1 MIAFLSRR
9 FAILGMAAVLA
20 LPAVTRADPQ
30 DDALVARAVAYLD
43 GLSAAK
49 GTFQQ
54 TDPKGVTVTG
64 TFYLARPGRARFE
77 YNPPS
82 GLLITSD
89 GKTVIMSDS
98 RLKTFQ
104 HFALSAT
111 PLALFLADHIRLDRG
126 AQVTRVEHNANS
138 FSITAR
144 DSHGLS
150 QGQVVL
156 YFAEAPL
163 RLSGWALIDA
173 RGGATQVALGP
184 LSPMGDVDPGLFTQ
198 TQ

>member
-9 FAILGMAAVLA
+9 LTLIVMTVFLAI
-20 LPAVTRADPQ
+20 PAVTRADPQ
-30 DDALVARAVAYLD
+30 DDALVDRAVAYLD
-43 GLSAAK
+43 GLLAAK

-54 TDPKGVTVTG
+54 TDPAGVTVTG

-104 HFALSAT
+104 HFALSST

-126 AQVTRVEHNANS
+126 AKVTRVEHNGSS
-138 FSITAR
+138 FSIT
-144 DSHGLS
+144 
-150 QGQVVL
+150 
-156 YFAEAPL
+156 
-163 RLSGWALIDA
+163 
-173 RGGATQVALGP
+173 
-184 LSPMGDVDPGLFTQ
+184 
-198 TQ
+198 

>member
-9 FAILGMAAVLA
+9 LTLIVMTIFLAI
-20 LPAVTRADPQ
+20 PPVTRADPQ
-30 DDALVARAVAYLD
+30 DDALVTRAVAYLD
-43 GLSAAK
+43 ALTAAK
-49 GTFQQ
+49 GSFQQ
-54 TDPKGVTVTG
+54 TDPRGVTVTG
-64 TFYLARPGRARFE
+64 AFYLARPGRARFQ
-77 YNPPS
+77 YDPPS

-104 HFALSAT
+104 HFALSST

-126 AQVTRVEHNANS
+126 AKVVRVEHNADT

-150 QGQVVL
+150 QGQVTL

-173 RGGATQVALGP
+173 QGRATQVALGP
-184 LSPMGDVDPGLFTQ
+184 LSPMSDPDPGLFTQ
-198 TQ
+198 TK